1 MKPAVKSFSRPG
13 RRTLAVAAVLLAAA
27 VVLRAPVSL
36 ITVFLPPGLQLKS
49 VEGSLWNGQAAAVGV
64 GGLLV
69 QERLVWRFKPQALL
83 GAKLEWAISGQLAEQ
98 SSRLNLAVRPGG
110 IDVSDVSVFLPLEPL
125 AALHPKLKPAQ
136 LGARLHATAK
146 TLAGLWNGKSA
157 TTGTLLVDQLST
169 PLVPQGAL
177 GSYTLE
183 FDATAGK
190 GSWRIA
196 PVAGNLLAL
205 GQGDFDASQAKLHG
219 QLTLTPQAPMPGLM
233 PVLSSLPK
241 VGEGFQLAF

>member
-1 MKPAVKSFSRPG
+1 MKPALKSFARPG
-13 RRTLAVAAVLLAAA
+13 RRTLIFAAVLFAAA

-69 QERLVWRFKPQALL
+69 QERLVWRFRPQALL
-83 GAKLEWAISGQLAEQ
+83 GARLEWAVSGRLADQ
-98 SSRLNLAVRPGG
+98 PSRLNLVVRPGG
-110 IDVSDVSVFLPLEPL
+110 IEVNDVSVFLPLEPFV
-125 AALHPKLKPAQ
+125 ALHPKLKPAQ

-146 TLAGLWNGKSA
+146 TLAGLWNASTS
-157 TTGTLLVDQLST
+157 TTGSLLVDQLST

-190 GSWRIA
+190 GSWRIS
-196 PVAGNLLAL
+196 PVAGNLQAM
-205 GQGDFDASQAKLHG
+205 GQGDFDANRAKIHG
-219 QLTLTPQAPMPGLM
+219 QLTLTPQAPMPGLT